1 MLLRVVRRHFTASA
15 GEPQTV
21 KRHNRNLKMG
31 PYAGGKIIPSF
42 KEDPQEYILSAII
55 IGITIYGI
63 MNLSSGES
71 YPERRRRLIRERI
84 RKEYDLPEGWDDD
97 IEGQTPQLLSES
109 NIAQ

>member
-1 MLLRVVRRHFTASA
+1 MFLRVARRLVG
-15 GEPQTV
+15 GEPQSL

-31 PYAGGKIIPSF
+31 PYAGGRIIPSF

-84 RKEYDLPEGWDDD
+84 RKEYDLPEGWDDE
-97 IEGQTPQLLSES
+97 IEGHTPTL
-109 NIAQ
+109 AQ

>member
-1 MLLRVVRRHFTASA
+1 MFSSVS
-15 GEPQTV
+15 GEPQAV

-42 KEDPQEYILSAII
+42 KEDPQEYIVSAII

-97 IEGQTPQLLSES
+97 IEGETPQLLPSS
-109 NIAQ
+109 VAQ